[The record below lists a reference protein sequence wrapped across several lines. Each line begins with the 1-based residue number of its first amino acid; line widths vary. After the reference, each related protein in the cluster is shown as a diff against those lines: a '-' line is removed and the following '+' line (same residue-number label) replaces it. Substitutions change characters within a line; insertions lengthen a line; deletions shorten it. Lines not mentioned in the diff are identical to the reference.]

1 MSFSYETF
9 QAQQPQQ
16 DGSGSRPGAPPEQD
30 ATMGGQIPDNSVQQ
44 FQGGNGGD
52 PVSAGGQRE
61 GGDAKTTLWYVVTT
75 LLYRFILAVG
85 LQCIQDGRTGA
96 MD

>member
-1 MSFSYETF
+1 MSFPYDTF

-16 DGSGSRPGAPPEQD
+16 DGSGTRPGAPPEQD
-30 ATMGGQIPDNSVQQ
+30 TTMGGQMPDNSAQQ

-61 GGDAKTTLWYVVTT
+61 GGDAKTTLWYVATI
-75 LLYRFILAVG
+75 LLTDVLS
-85 LQCIQDGRTGA
+85 L
-96 MD
+96 